1 MKLRKKF
8 TWQNGVV
15 CIDIVDWDDGTPLG
29 YVWFGTK
36 KKIDESP
43 SLDFH
48 LSPRQ
53 AITLAKN
60 ILLAAKKAGLS
71 LPISPTRRAPSKRG

>member
-8 TWQNGVV
+8 KWQNG
-15 CIDIVDWDDGTPLG
+15 IVLINIMDWEDGTPLG

-36 KKIDESP
+36 KELDVNP
-43 SLDFH
+43 TMDFH
-48 LSPRQ
+48 LQPRQ

-60 ILLAAKKAGLS
+60 ILEAAKRAG
-71 LPISPTRRAPSKRG
+71 RK

>member
-8 TWQNGVV
+8 RWRNGVV
-15 CIDIVDWDDGTPLG
+15 DIEIIDWDDGIPLS

-36 KKIDESP
+36 KKIDENP
-43 SLDFH
+43 TMDFH
-48 LSPRQ
+48 LQPRQ

-60 ILLAAKKAGLS
+60 ILLAAKKSKALA
-71 LPISPTRRAPSKRG
+71 PTRRAPSKRG